1 MNTLKRS
8 FAIILCLLLTLTCL
22 AGCHKKGEIAVT
34 VGDVNFT
41 SGYYACA
48 LVYADTEARTLVEE
62 QLSEQGQTP
71 QEIKYW
77 DYKVEETD
85 YVTWVENTAI
95 KNLKK
100 IAATKTLCA
109 QVGVSTD
116 AEDTSMAKTNV
127 EYLWDTYGYSELM
140 QENGVSKETFIQY
153 MTDSYLADKY
163 FEYLYGKEGTKAISD
178 EELNKRLSE
187 NYVLVNIIEADF
199 TSFSD
204 ENITETTAQFNSYK
218 AMLESGTKTFEQIYL
233 EYNKLSA
240 EDHKHDEAAEGELAP
255 KDAHAT
261 ILGNDT
267 TDYYSDNYGEAKK
280 MAVGDIKILTYA
292 EKKGIALVV
301 KKDIMADPYYIDFL
315 DVNLRREIVGDT
327 FENDI
332 MAFADSLALD
342 INTSS
347 TKQFKVKKIHYPET
361 VGY

>member
-8 FAIILCLLLTLTCL
+8 FAIILCLLLALTCL
-22 AGCHKKGEIAVT
+22 AGCHEKGEIAVT
-34 VGDVNFT
+34 IGDVNFT

-48 LVYADTEARTLVEE
+48 LVYADTEARSLVEE
-62 QLSEQGQTP
+62 QLSAQGSLP

-109 QVGVSTD
+109 QAGVTTD
-116 AEDTSMAKTNV
+116 ASDESMAKTNV
-127 EYLWDTYGYSELM
+127 DYLWDNGYSELM

-153 MTDSYLADKY
+153 MTDGFLADKY
-163 FEYLYGKEGTKAISD
+163 FDSLYGEKGTKAISD

-199 TSFSD
+199 SSFSE
-204 ENITETTAQFNSYK
+204 ENITETTAQFTKYK
-218 AMLESGTKTFEQIYL
+218 AMLEAGTKTFEQIDL
-233 EYNKLSA
+233 EYNKISE
-240 EDHKHDEAAEGELAP
+240 EDHKHEEPADGELAP

-267 TDYYSDNYGEAKK
+267 TDYYSDNFGEAKN
-280 MAVGDIKILTYA
+280 MAVGDIRVLTYA

-301 KKDIMADPYYIDFL
+301 KQDIMADPYYIDYL
-315 DVNLRREIVGDT
+315 DLNLRREIVGDT
-327 FENDI
+327 FENDV

-347 TKQFKVKKIHYPET
+347 TKQFKVKKLHYPEM